1 MCRLGGDFKAQGGNM
16 KRKLFVFA
24 VLFSIAAFCVP
35 AESLLSGYDR
45 EIVATCMVLEAGGEG
60 PEGMQAVLNVIFNR
74 AGGYLQRVVPETVR
88 YGAFSC
94 MSSIWRKESPDYSQL
109 IRRAEN
115 QSGAYQQAMQL
126 ITLMEDG
133 FLRDNTGGATHY
145 HAASISPYWVS
156 GMRYL
161 TTIGNHIFYI
171 ERTRQVAL
179 L

>member
-24 VLFSIAAFCVP
+24 VLFSVAAFCAP
-35 AESLLSGYDR
+35 ADSFPDHYDR
-45 EIVATCMVLEAGGEG
+45 EIVAACLVLEAGGEG
-60 PEGMQAVLNVIFNR
+60 PEGMQAVLNVILNR
-74 AGGYLQRVVPETVR
+74 AGGYVHRMVQETVR

-94 MSSIWRKESPDYSQL
+94 MSSIWKKESPDYSPL

-115 QSGAYQQAMQL
+115 QSAAYQQARQL
-126 ITLMEDG
+126 ISLMEDG
-133 FLRDNTGGATHY
+133 FLQDNTGGATHY
-145 HAASISPYWVS
+145 HAASISPYWIS
-156 GMRYL
+156 DMRYL
-161 TTIGNHIFYI
+161 TTIGNHIFYT